1 MAVDMLSIG
10 HMAHVTGVSRRMLR
24 HWEEV
29 GLLAPASVDE
39 FTGYRRYAR
48 NQVGRVRAIA
58 SLRAV
63 GFSLDAINDLL
74 GGQLSERRLKELL
87 RARENELVAQ
97 IDEDS
102 ARLKEV
108 RKRLTALQ
116 RGHRT
121 IMKNLKLDALPAL
134 RLAALQ
140 AVVGDESEIGDAV
153 ADLLSRVRDQLA
165 KNGVTDVEV
174 VLTYDGTSEDSIVVT
189 AGAPT
194 SDARVI
200 PGLEAVRV
208 EGAEHGASVRFDTP
222 PSDIGDAW
230 IAIDANLEQR
240 GQETTGVYR
249 QTLTRD
255 GGVVLQ
261 APLKN
266 LPHEG

>member
-63 GFSLDAINDLL
+63 GFSLDAIGDLL
-74 GGQLSERRLKELL
+74 GGQLSERRLQELL
-87 RARENELVAQ
+87 RAREDELVAR

-102 ARLKEV
+102 ARLTEV

-194 SDARVI
+194 SDAQV
-200 PGLEAVRV
+200 PGLEVVRV
-208 EGAEHGASVRFDTP
+208 EGADRGAIVRFDTP
-222 PSDIGDAW
+222 PVDIGDAW
-230 IAIDANLEQR
+230 IAIDANLEQS

-261 APLKN
+261 APLKD
-266 LPHEG
+266 LPHAG

>member
-74 GGQLSERRLKELL
+74 GGQLSERRLQELL
-87 RARENELVAQ
+87 RDRENELVAQ

-116 RGHRT
+116 RGHQT
-121 IMKNLKLDALPAL
+121 IMNNLEFGALPAL

-140 AVVGDESEIGDAV
+140 TFVADESEIGDAV
-153 ADLLSRVRDQLA
+153 ADLLPRVRDQLA
-165 KNGVTDVEV
+165 KNGVTDVDI
-174 VLTYDGTSEDSIVVT
+174 VLTYDGSSDDSIVVT

-194 SDARVI
+194 SDAQV
-200 PGLEAVRV
+200 PGLGAVRV
-208 EGAEHGASVRFDTP
+208 EGAEHGANVRFDTP

-230 IAIDANLEQR
+230 IAIDANLEQS

-261 APLKN
+261 APLKD
-266 LPHEG
+266 LPHPD